1 MERRGGVVRRTGA
14 PVSYRPP
21 FIDPAA
27 TTVDPPHP
35 ATIDVET
42 LLKQCDLQLGRR
54 RGPGGQHRAAVASGV
69 HLMHLPTGLEAQAT
83 ERRSPAVNRSR
94 AIRRLRLRLAVK
106 VRTIPPRRGFEP
118 SELWRQRRQ
127 GTRIAVNP
135 EHADYPALLAEALDL
150 VVVRRWDV
158 AGAAGLLG
166 VTMSQLSRLIR
177 QHPPAFAM
185 VNDGRASVGLARL
198 RS

>member
-1 MERRGGVVRRTGA
+1 MN
-14 PVSYRPP
+14 YRPP
-21 FIDPAA
+21 HLDPDAI
-27 TTVDPPHP
+27 TVDPPHP
-35 ATIDVET
+35 ATIEVDA
-42 LLKQCDLQLGRR
+42 LLKQCELELGRR

-69 HLMHLPTGLEAQAT
+69 HLLHRPTGLEAQAT

-94 AIRRLRLRLAVK
+94 AIRRLRLRLALK
-106 VRTIPPRRGFEP
+106 VRTIPRRSGFAP
-118 SELWRQRRQ
+118 SELWTRRRQ

-135 EHADYPALLAEALDL
+135 DHADYPALLAEALDL

-166 VTMSQLSRLIR
+166 VTMSQLSRLVR

-185 VNDGRASVGLARL
+185 VNEGRASVGLARL

>member
-1 MERRGGVVRRTGA
+1 MT
-14 PVSYRPP
+14 YRPP

-27 TTVDPPHP
+27 ITIDAPHP
-35 ATIDVET
+35 ATIEVET
-42 LLKQCDLQLGRR
+42 LLEQCDLELGKR

-69 HLMHLPTGLEAQAT
+69 HLLHRPTGIEAQAT
-83 ERRSPAVNRSR
+83 ERRSPAVNQSR
-94 AIRRLRLRLAVK
+94 AVRRLRLRLAVK
-106 VRTIPPRRGFEP
+106 VRTIPVRSNFAP
-118 SELWRQRRQ
+118 SELWQRRRQ

-135 EHADYPALLAEALDL
+135 DHADYPALLAEALDL
-150 VVVRRWDV
+150 VVVRRWDL

-177 QHPPAFAM
+177 QHPAAFAK
-185 VNDGRASVGLARL
+185 VNEGRVSVGLSRL

>member
-1 MERRGGVVRRTGA
+1 M
-14 PVSYRPP
+14 SYRPP
-21 FIDPAA
+21 HIDPGAI
-27 TTVDPPHP
+27 TVEPPHP
-35 ATIDVET
+35 ATLDPEE
-42 LLKQCDLQLGRR
+42 LLKQCDLELGRR

-69 HLMHLPTGLEAQAT
+69 YLKHRSTGIEAQAT

-94 AIRRLRLRLAVK
+94 AVRRLRLRLALK
-106 VRTIPPRRGFEP
+106 TRTIPPRSNFVP
-118 SELWRQRRQ
+118 SELWRCRRQ

-135 EHADYPALLAEALDL
+135 DHADYPALLAEALDL

-177 QHPPAFAM
+177 QHPPAFAL
-185 VNDGRASVGLARL
+185 VNEGRATVGLARL

>member
-1 MERRGGVVRRTGA
+1 MT
-14 PVSYRPP
+14 YRPP
-21 FIDPAA
+21 FIDPGAV
-27 TTVDPPHP
+27 TVDPPHP
-35 ATIDVET
+35 ATIDVDE
-42 LLKQCDLQLGRR
+42 LLEQCDLELGRR

-69 HLMHLPTGLEAQAT
+69 HLLHRPTGIEAQAT

-94 AIRRLRLRLAVK
+94 AIKRLRLRLAVK
-106 VRTIPPRRGFEP
+106 VRTIPPRSGFRP
-118 SELWRQRRQ
+118 SELWQRRRQ

-150 VVVRRWDV
+150 VVVRRWDL

-166 VTMSQLSRLIR
+166 VTMSQLSRLLR
-177 QHPPAFAM
+177 QHPPAFSK
-185 VNDGRASVGLARL
+185 VNEGRASVGLARL